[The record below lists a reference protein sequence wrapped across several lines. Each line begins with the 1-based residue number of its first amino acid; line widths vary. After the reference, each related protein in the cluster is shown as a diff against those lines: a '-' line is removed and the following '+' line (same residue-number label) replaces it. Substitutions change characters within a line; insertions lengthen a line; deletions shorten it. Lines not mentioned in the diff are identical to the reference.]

1 MKGEREMKRRVWILI
16 LVMLAAPAWAAKK
29 VTVGQLED
37 LLLSLHQA
45 QKTDAEV
52 ATQLKEVE
60 LSQELTRSAM
70 NNMVKYVPGPL
81 STEQLFVLEALS
93 ADLIPPASDL
103 PSTPAPDAAA
113 QKALLAKAE
122 SYVNNTYRQLPIL
135 TATRTTLRFQDNME
149 AAVSDSGVAGSAKE
163 VDISAGLS
171 NPLLFFRYINSS
183 ESPVVSEHGAEQ
195 LPPGKDK
202 TLWGANQ
209 MIALKEPP
217 PSLGVIFTE
226 AIEAGSIQ
234 WLRWELINGR
244 PAAVYSFAVPKAKS
258 ALTLDICCFPN
269 LVQTGV
275 ARFYNSMSAS
285 VVAGDEAAGGGAGGV
300 TGNFQSATDWRNY
313 RSVVPYHG
321 EFFVDSGSGIVVRMI
336 TEAELAPSE
345 VVHRVNT
352 RIDYGPV
359 TVGGKML
366 VLPVKTVVNTEVVP
380 KGDSG
385 AGSFTTRQTLFTSE
399 YKNYRPGGAK

>member
-1 MKGEREMKRRVWILI
+1 MKRLAWILV
-16 LVMLAAPAWAAKK
+16 LMTMAAPAWAAKK

-37 LLLSLHQA
+37 LLKSLQQA
-45 QKTDAEV
+45 KKTDVEV
-52 ATQLKEVE
+52 ATELKQVE
-60 LSQELTRSAM
+60 LSQELTRGAM
-70 NNMVKYVPGPL
+70 NNLVKYVPGPL
-81 STEQLFVLEALS
+81 STEQIFVLEALS

-103 PSTPAPDAAA
+103 PSNPAPDVAT
-113 QKALLAKAE
+113 QKVLLAKAE
-122 SYVNNTYRQLPIL
+122 SYVNNTYRQLPLL

-163 VDISAGLS
+163 VDLSAGLS
-171 NPLLFFRYINSS
+171 NPVLFFRYLNST
-183 ESPVVSEHGAEQ
+183 EAPVVSEHGAEQ

-202 TLWGANQ
+202 TRWGANQ
-209 MIALKEPP
+209 MIALKEPA
-217 PSLGVIFTE
+217 PSLGVIFPE
-226 AIEAGSIQ
+226 ALEAGSVQ

-244 PAAVYSFAVPKAKS
+244 QAAVYSFAVPKAKS
-258 ALTLDICCFPN
+258 ELTVDVCCFPN
-269 LVQTGV
+269 LVQAGV
-275 ARFYNSMSAS
+275 ARFYNSMSAPL
-285 VVAGDEAAGGGAGGV
+285 VAGDEAAGGGAGGV
-300 TGNFQSATDWRNY
+300 TGNFQSTTDWHNY
-313 RSVVPYHG
+313 RSIVPYHG

-336 TEAELAPSE
+336 VEAELAPSE

-359 TVGGKML
+359 TVSGKML

-399 YKNYRPGGAK
+399 YKDYRLGSAK

>member
-1 MKGEREMKRRVWILI
+1 MKRLVWILAI
-16 LVMLAAPAWAAKK
+16 MMMVAPAWAAKK

-37 LLLSLHQA
+37 LLRSLQQA
-45 QKTDAEV
+45 QKPDAEV
-52 ATQLKEVE
+52 ATELKQIE
-60 LSQELTRSAM
+60 LSQELTRGAM
-70 NNMVKYVPGPL
+70 NNLVKYVPGPL
-81 STEQLFVLEALS
+81 STEQVFVLEALS

-103 PSTPAPDAAA
+103 PSSPAPEAAA

-122 SYVNNTYRQLPIL
+122 NYVTNNYRQLPLL
-135 TATRTTLRFQDNME
+135 TATRTTLRFQDNIE

-163 VDISAGLS
+163 VDLNAGLS
-171 NPLLFFRYINSS
+171 NPVLFFRYLNSS
-183 ESPVVSEHGAEQ
+183 EVPVVSEHGVEQ

-202 TLWGANQ
+202 TRWGANQ
-209 MIALKEPP
+209 MIALKEPA
-217 PSLGVIFTE
+217 PSLGVILPE
-226 AIEAGSIQ
+226 ALETGSVQ

-244 PAAVYSFAVPKAKS
+244 QAAVFSFAVPKAKS
-258 ALTLDICCFPN
+258 ALTVDICCFPN
-269 LVQTGV
+269 LVQAGV
-275 ARFYNSMSAS
+275 ARFYNSMSAPM
-285 VVAGDEAAGGGAGGV
+285 VAGDEAAGGGAGGV
-300 TGNFQSATDWRNY
+300 TGNFQSTTDWHNY
-313 RSVVPYHG
+313 RSIVPYHG

-336 TEAELAPSE
+336 VEAELAPSE

-366 VLPVKTVVNTEVVP
+366 VLPVKSVVNTEVVP

-399 YKNYRPGGAK
+399 YKDYRLGGAK